1 MAPLFSTIDIFVGVA
16 ATAVTSIAVYLFWKA
31 SNGGTGSLRRERPRT
46 DPEGVYVPS
55 SLREPRLGSRSYRTP
70 STRHSLK
77 RGDIDSAQ
85 SKIRTLTLQ
94 SELLSLI
101 LKRLF
106 EAEDDGE
113 ITADERASLSRG
125 YEGELRRAN
134 QELEQ
139 AELVV
144 SLHELEAIK
153 EDIVKKF
160 EATLDSTQTRIDAIM
175 KELKIEVR
183 AERAEKRTRITPI
196 EREEDEEEGV
206 EPDGE
211 EEAGEEEAE
220 ARPKRRKPRS
230 DVDARLEK
238 LRGEVIKEL
247 EELDRLE
254 LEA

>member
-1 MAPLFSTIDIFVGVA
+1 MAPLSTLDIYVGLAAIVVA
-16 ATAVTSIAVYLFWKA
+16 GMAIYLFIRA
-31 SNGGTGSLRRERPRT
+31 SGGTSGLRREKPRT
-46 DPEGVYVPS
+46 DPERDYMPS
-55 SLREPRLGSRSYRTP
+55 SLREPRLGSRSYRT
-70 STRHSLK
+70 STTRRSLK
-77 RGDIDSAQ
+77 RTDIDKAQ
-85 SKIRTLTLQ
+85 SKIRTLSLQ

-144 SLHELEAIK
+144 SLHELEAIR
-153 EDIVKKF
+153 EDIVQKF
-160 EATLDSTQTRIDAIM
+160 EATLTSTQSRIDAIM

-183 AERAEKRTRITPI
+183 AERVERPSRRAPL
-196 EREEDEEEGV
+196 EREEEEEG
-206 EPDGE
+206 EPDEE

-220 ARPKRRKPRS
+220 ERSRRRRPRS

>member
-1 MAPLFSTIDIFVGVA
+1 MAPLSTLDIYVGLAAIVVA
-16 ATAVTSIAVYLFWKA
+16 GMAIYLFIRA
-31 SNGGTGSLRRERPRT
+31 SGGTSSLRREKPRT
-46 DPEGVYVPS
+46 DPERDYMSS

-70 STRHSLK
+70 TTRRSLK
-77 RGDIDSAQ
+77 RTDIDRAQ

-125 YEGELRRAN
+125 YEIELRRGN
-134 QELEQ
+134 EELEQ

-160 EATLDSTQTRIDAIM
+160 EATLNSTQSRIDTIM

-183 AERAEKRTRITPI
+183 AERAEKRTRIAPV
-196 EREEDEEEGV
+196 ESEEEEEEG
-206 EPDGE
+206 EPDGDEEDGE
-211 EEAGEEEAE
+211 EEEAE
-220 ARPKRRKPRS
+220 ERPRRRRPRS

>member
-1 MAPLFSTIDIFVGVA
+1 MV
-16 ATAVTSIAVYLFWKA
+16 VTGIAIYLFIRA
-31 SNGGTGSLRRERPRT
+31 SGGTSSLRGEKTQT
-46 DPEGVYVPS
+46 DPEREYMPS
-55 SLREPRLGSRSYRTP
+55 SVREPRLGSRSYRTP
-70 STRHSLK
+70 TTKRSLK
-77 RGDIDSAQ
+77 RPDVDKAQ

-101 LKRLF
+101 MKRLF

-125 YEGELRRAN
+125 YEAELRKAN
-134 QELEQ
+134 EELEQ

-144 SLHELEAIK
+144 SLHELEAIR
-153 EDIVKKF
+153 EDIVTKF
-160 EATLDSTQTRIDAIM
+160 EATLNSTQSRIDDIM
-175 KELKIEVR
+175 RELKIEVR
-183 AERAEKRTRITPI
+183 AERVERPTRRVTV
-196 EREEDEEEGV
+196 ETDEEGEEEEG

-211 EEAGEEEAE
+211 EEDGEEETE
-220 ARPKRRKPRS
+220 ERPRRRRPRS

>member
-1 MAPLFSTIDIFVGVA
+1 MAPLSTLDIYVGLAAIVVA
-16 ATAVTSIAVYLFWKA
+16 GMAIYLFIRA
-31 SNGGTGSLRRERPRT
+31 SGGTSSLRREKPRT
-46 DPEGVYVPS
+46 DPERDYMSS

-70 STRHSLK
+70 TTRRSLK
-77 RGDIDSAQ
+77 RTDIASAQ

-125 YEGELRRAN
+125 YEIELRRGN
-134 QELEQ
+134 EELEQ

-160 EATLDSTQTRIDAIM
+160 EATLNSTQSRIDTIM

-183 AERAEKRTRITPI
+183 AERAEKRTRIAPV
-196 EREEDEEEGV
+196 ESEEEEEEG
-206 EPDGE
+206 EPDGDEEDGE
-211 EEAGEEEAE
+211 EEEAE
-220 ARPKRRKPRS
+220 ERPRRRRPRS

-254 LEA
+254 LEV

>member
-1 MAPLFSTIDIFVGVA
+1 MAPLSTLDIYVGLAAIVVA
-16 ATAVTSIAVYLFWKA
+16 GMAIYLFIRA
-31 SNGGTGSLRRERPRT
+31 SGGTSGLRRETPRT
-46 DPEGVYVPS
+46 DPERDYLSS

-70 STRHSLK
+70 TTRRSLK
-77 RGDIDSAQ
+77 RTDIASAQ
-85 SKIRTLTLQ
+85 SKIRTLSLQ

-144 SLHELEAIK
+144 SLHELEAIR
-153 EDIVKKF
+153 EDIVQKF
-160 EATLDSTQTRIDAIM
+160 EATLTSTQTRIDAIM
-175 KELKIEVR
+175 NELKIEVR
-183 AERAEKRTRITPI
+183 AERAEKRTRIAPV
-196 EREEDEEEGV
+196 ESEEEEEEG
-206 EPDGE
+206 EPDEE
-211 EEAGEEEAE
+211 EEAGEEETE
-220 ARPKRRKPRS
+220 ERPRRRRPRS
-230 DVDARLEK
+230 DVDKRLEK

-254 LEA
+254 LEV

>member
-1 MAPLFSTIDIFVGVA
+1 MAPQSTLDIYVGLAAIVVA
-16 ATAVTSIAVYLFWKA
+16 GMAIYLFIKA
-31 SNGGTGSLRRERPRT
+31 SGGTSGLRREKPRT
-46 DPEGVYVPS
+46 DPEKDYS
-55 SLREPRLGSRSYRTP
+55 SSSVREPRLGSRSYRTP
-70 STRHSLK
+70 TTRRSLK
-77 RGDIDSAQ
+77 RTDIASAQ
-85 SKIRTLTLQ
+85 SKIRTLSLQ

-134 QELEQ
+134 EELEQ

-144 SLHELEAIK
+144 SLHELEAIR
-153 EDIVKKF
+153 EDIVTKF
-160 EATLDSTQTRIDAIM
+160 EATLNSTQSRIDAIM
-175 KELKIEVR
+175 KELKIEAR
-183 AERAEKRTRITPI
+183 AERAEKRTRVAPV
-196 EREEDEEEGV
+196 EREEEEG
-206 EPDGE
+206 EPEGE

-220 ARPKRRKPRS
+220 ARPRRRRPRS

>member
-1 MAPLFSTIDIFVGVA
+1 MATLSTLDIYVGLAAIVVA
-16 ATAVTSIAVYLFWKA
+16 GLAIYLFIRA
-31 SNGGTGSLRRERPRT
+31 SGGTSGLRREKPRT
-46 DPEGVYVPS
+46 DPERDYTPS

-70 STRHSLK
+70 TTRRSLK
-77 RGDIDSAQ
+77 RTDITGAQ
-85 SKIRTLTLQ
+85 SKIRTLSLQ

-160 EATLDSTQTRIDAIM
+160 EATLNSTQSRIDAIM
-175 KELKIEVR
+175 SELKIEVR
-183 AERAEKRTRITPI
+183 AERAEKRTRIAPV
-196 EREEDEEEGV
+196 EREEEEEG

-220 ARPKRRKPRS
+220 TRPRRRRPRS

>member
-1 MAPLFSTIDIFVGVA
+1 MAPLSTLDIYVGLAAIVVA
-16 ATAVTSIAVYLFWKA
+16 GMAIYLFIRA
-31 SNGGTGSLRRERPRT
+31 SGGTSGLRREKPRT
-46 DPEGVYVPS
+46 DPERDYLSS

-70 STRHSLK
+70 TTRRSLK
-77 RGDIDSAQ
+77 RTDIDKAQ
-85 SKIRTLTLQ
+85 SKIRTLSLQ

-113 ITADERASLSRG
+113 ITADERVSLSKG

-144 SLHELEAIK
+144 SLHELEAIR
-153 EDIVKKF
+153 EDIVQKF
-160 EATLDSTQTRIDAIM
+160 EATLTSTQTRIDAIM

-183 AERAEKRTRITPI
+183 AERAEKRTRIAPL
-196 EREEDEEEGV
+196 EREGEEEEG
-206 EPDGE
+206 EPDEE
-211 EEAGEEEAE
+211 EEAGEEETE
-220 ARPKRRKPRS
+220 ERPRRRRPRS
-230 DVDARLEK
+230 DVDKRLDK

-254 LEA
+254 LEV

>member
-1 MAPLFSTIDIFVGVA
+1 LDIYVGLAAIVVAGMAI
-16 ATAVTSIAVYLFWKA
+16 YLFIKA
-31 SNGGTGSLRRERPRT
+31 SGGTSGLRREKTRA
-46 DPEGVYVPS
+46 DPERDYMPS
-55 SLREPRLGSRSYRTP
+55 SLREPRLGSRGYRTP
-70 STRHSLK
+70 ATRRSLK
-77 RGDIDSAQ
+77 RPEVDRAQ
-85 SKIRTLTLQ
+85 SKIRTLSLQ

-125 YEGELRRAN
+125 YEAELKRASE
-134 QELEQ
+134 ELEQ

-160 EATLDSTQTRIDAIM
+160 EATLDSTQSRIDAIM
-175 KELKIEVR
+175 RELKIEAR
-183 AERAEKRTRITPI
+183 AERV
-196 EREEDEEEGV
+196 ERPSRRAPLETEEEEEEG
-206 EPDGE
+206 EPDGD

-220 ARPKRRKPRS
+220 ERPRRRRPRS